1 MKKLAIPA
9 ILAATI
15 MVAGAFAFMPVEQAS
30 TVHNS
35 VIASLEET
43 AQRVVENSP
52 SQKIVAITYNLEGLP
67 SNGVP
72 IVLFDGTNVNNIES
86 GHIVATLPTNAA
98 DGDCSADEIP
108 MHEIGLLIGAV
119 DNESGDDK
127 TVNVTSFA
135 ESVGLGDG
143 ILCVFHFDI
152 NADELLA
159 GDGLSGAGGVTDVAI
174 VYNMPEPEDEND
186 EVHEEYFPAGTSI
199 SVSLKLNNDVSAEAS
214 EGT

>member
-43 AQRVVENSP
+43 AMRVVENSP

-67 SNGVP
+67 DGVP
-72 IVLFDGTNVNNIES
+72 VVLFDGTNVNNIES
-86 GHIVATLPTNAA
+86 GHIVATLPTNAD

-108 MHEIGLLIGAV
+108 MHEIDLLIGAV
-119 DNESGDDK
+119 DNESGDDM
-127 TVNVTSFA
+127 TVDVSDFA

-159 GDGLSGAGGVTDVAI
+159 NGLSGAGGVTDVAI
-174 VYNMPEPEDEND
+174 VHNIPYEEEEDES
-186 EVHEEYFPAGTSI
+186 YFPAGTSI

>member
-43 AQRVVENSP
+43 AMRVVENSP

-67 SNGVP
+67 PHVP

-108 MHEIGLLIGAV
+108 LHEIDLLIGAV
-119 DNESGDDK
+119 DNESGDDM
-127 TVNVTSFA
+127 TVDVSDFA

-159 GDGLSGAGGVTDVAI
+159 NGLSGAGGVTDVAI
-174 VYNMPEPEDEND
+174 VHNIPYDEEAD
-186 EVHEEYFPAGTSI
+186 ESYFPAGTSI

>member
-35 VIASLEET
+35 VIDSLQET
-43 AQRVVENSP
+43 ALLVAENSP
-52 SQKIVAITYNLEGLP
+52 SQKVVAITYNLEGLP
-67 SNGVP
+67 DGIPV
-72 IVLFDGTNVNNIES
+72 VLFDGTNVNNIES
-86 GHIVATLPTNAA
+86 GHIVATLPTQE
-98 DGDCSADEIP
+98 DGGGDCSVDETPASHI
-108 MHEIGLLIGAV
+108 LLEIGAV
-119 DNESGDDK
+119 DNESGDDIV
-127 TVNVTSFA
+127 VNVAPFA

-143 ILCVFHFDI
+143 TLCVFHFDI

-159 GDGLSGAGGVTDVAI
+159 GGLSGAGGVTDVAI
-174 VYNMPEPEDEND
+174 INDGDEDFE
-186 EVHEEYFPAGTSI
+186 AGTSI

-214 EGT
+214 EVT

>member
-35 VIASLEET
+35 VIASLEQT
-43 AQRVVENSP
+43 AMRVVENSP
-52 SQKIVAITYNLEGLP
+52 SQKIVAITYNLEGMP

-86 GHIVATLPTNAA
+86 GHIVATLPTNAQ

-108 MHEIGLLIGAV
+108 MHEIDLLIGAV
-119 DNESGDDK
+119 DNESGDDM
-127 TVNVTSFA
+127 TVDVTPFA

-159 GDGLSGAGGVTDVAI
+159 NGLSGAGGVTDVAI
-174 VYNMPEPEDEND
+174 VHNTEPGEN
-186 EVHEEYFPAGTSI
+186 ENETYFPAGTSI

>member
-43 AQRVVENSP
+43 ALLVAANSP
-52 SQKIVAITYNLEGLP
+52 NSKITAITYNLEGLP
-67 SNGVP
+67 NNGVP

-86 GHIVATLPTNAA
+86 GHIVATLPTNGEGVGDDCAA
-98 DGDCSADEIP
+98 NEMPGAGISI
-108 MHEIGLLIGAV
+108 LIGAV
-119 DNESGDDK
+119 DNESGD
-127 TVNVTSFA
+127 NVTIDISTSA
-135 ESVGLGDG
+135 ESVGLGNG
-143 ILCVFHFDI
+143 TLCVFHFDI

-159 GDGLSGAGGVTDVAI
+159 GDLSDANGVTDVAI
-174 VYNMPEPEDEND
+174 MNGSAED
-186 EVHEEYFPAGTSI
+186 FAAGTSI

-214 EGT
+214 EVT

>member
-43 AQRVVENSP
+43 AMRVVENSP

-86 GHIVATLPTNAA
+86 GHIVATLPTNAL

-119 DNESGDDK
+119 DNESGDDM
-127 TVNVTSFA
+127 TVDVSNFA
-135 ESVGLGDG
+135 DSVGIGDG

-152 NADELLA
+152 NADELLTN
-159 GDGLSGAGGVTDVAI
+159 GLSGAGGVTDVAI
-174 VYNMPEPEDEND
+174 VYNLEEGAE
-186 EVHEEYFPAGTSI
+186 HEEYFPAGTSI